1 MGAPFLKP
9 LLNANQA
16 MLNKILQQVSIFAD
30 LNSDQYA
37 LLESIFSLCDCE
49 GDEVIFEQGEASD
62 YLYIVVS
69 GEVAIIFKPDDGES
83 ISVARIQKDG
93 VFGWSAAF
101 GSDTYTSG
109 AVCIVKSKLLK
120 VLGCDLKKLRQNH
133 PETGILILE
142 RLASVVAERLRSSA
156 THDQVVALL
165 EHGLINGIKPIGG

>member
-1 MGAPFLKP
+1 MIKSI
-9 LLNANQA
+9 LNQ
-16 MLNKILQQVSIFAD
+16 ISIFAD
-30 LNSDQYA
+30 LNPEQYA
-37 LLESIFSLCDCE
+37 LLDPIFSLCHCE
-49 GDEVIFEQGEASD
+49 RDEVIFEQGDASN

-69 GEVAIIFKPDDGES
+69 GEVAIIFKPDDGDP
-83 ISVARIQKDG
+83 INVARIQEDG

-109 AVCIVKSKLLK
+109 AACVVPSKLLK
-120 VLGCDLKKLRQNH
+120 VLGCDLKQLRQNH
-133 PETGILILE
+133 PETGILVLR